1 MEGNLPN
8 DFIDD
13 IRSRFDIVEIVSQYV
28 QLKRSGRNYFGLC
41 PFHSEKTPSFSVSQ
55 EKQIFHCFGC
65 GEGGNVFTFLMKIE
79 GYSFPE
85 AVAELAQ
92 RAGIPLPETRLSP
105 AARKVQRSRQ
115 RLEEMMKLASR
126 FYHSQLQ
133 QPGGRQ
139 AAAYLKQRGLTAEII
154 EYFALGYAPQ
164 AGDAI
169 KSFLLRKGYTKA
181 ELLSAGLIIESE
193 RRSYDRFRDRII
205 FPISDQRGKVIAFG
219 GRLLGNGQPKYLN
232 SPETPLFNKSKTLYA
247 LHLAREH
254 IRQNKRAVIFEGY
267 MDVIAA
273 HQAGIGE
280 AVASLGTA
288 LTEAQARLLR
298 NHTEEVIIVFDA
310 DTAGQAATW
319 RGLAILRAA
328 GCLVKVGVLPE
339 ELDPDSFIR
348 RYGGEAFRRQIL
360 DRSQLLVDYQL
371 ARLVAQYNPEN
382 HSERIILFDKVAEVL
397 AAVEN
402 AMEQEDY
409 IRKAANLL
417 KLPAHAVRREVDKLQ
432 KRRPTVTVSHSLP
445 GQQFA
450 RQKAEEK
457 AALQILVLWAR
468 FPAMITETAAELQ
481 PEDVPSEFADVFAA
495 ARQEAATFS
504 PALLLDLLTEE
515 KYRQILSRLLINEEY
530 NEKTAR
536 KAVTDCVNYL
546 RCARI
551 ARRRKEIERKLAKL
565 DPGIAK
571 GEIAELS
578 REWLTLRKMEEELN
592 QAREG
597 GKGVESE
604 YGQRT

>member
-28 QLKRSGRNYFGLC
+28 QLKRSGRNHFGLC
-41 PFHSEKTPSFSVSQ
+41 PFHGEKTPSFSVSQ

-65 GEGGNVFTFLMKIE
+65 GEGGNVFTFLMKME
-79 GYSFPE
+79 GYTFPE
-85 AVAELAQ
+85 AVAELAK
-92 RAGIPLPETRLSP
+92 RAGIPLPETRTSP
-105 AARKVQRSRQ
+105 AARKVRRGRQ
-115 RLEEMMKLASR
+115 RLAEMMELAAR
-126 FYHSQLQ
+126 FYHSHLQ
-133 QPGGRQ
+133 QPGGRR
-139 AAAYLKQRGLTAEII
+139 AAAYLKQRGLTAETIK
-154 EYFALGYAPQ
+154 YFGLGYAPQ
-164 AGDAI
+164 AWDAV
-169 KSFLLRKGYTKA
+169 KAFLVRKGYT
-181 ELLSAGLIIESE
+181 EGEMLSGGLLTDSE
-193 RRSYDRFRDRII
+193 RRSYDRFRNRII
-205 FPISDQRGKVIAFG
+205 FPICDQRGKVIAFG
-219 GRLLGNGQPKYLN
+219 GRALGDGQPKYLN

-254 IRQNKRAVIFEGY
+254 IRQSKKAVIFEGY

-288 LTEAQARLLR
+288 LTETQARLLR

-339 ELDPDSFIR
+339 GLDPDDFIR
-348 RYGGEAFRRQIL
+348 RFGGDAFRREIL

-371 ARLVAQYNPEN
+371 SRLIARYNPEN
-382 HSERIILFDKVAEVL
+382 DSERIILFDKVAEVL

-409 IRKAANLL
+409 LQKAANLL
-417 KLPAHAVRREVDKLQ
+417 KLPAQAIRREVDKVQ
-432 KRRPTVTVSHSLP
+432 KRRPVAAVARPLP
-445 GQQFA
+445 ERQPAG
-450 RQKAEEK
+450 QKAEEK
-457 AALQILVLWAR
+457 APLQILALWAR
-468 FPAMITETAAELQ
+468 FPGLITETAATLQ
-481 PEDVPSEFADVFAA
+481 PEDIPPEFAAVFAA
-495 ARQEAATFS
+495 ARQRAAAFS

-530 NEKTAR
+530 DEKTAR

-551 ARRRKEIERKLAKL
+551 ARRRKEIEIKLAKL
-565 DPGIAK
+565 DPGVAR
-571 GEIAELS
+571 GEISELS
-578 REWLTLRKMEEELN
+578 REWLTLRKMEEEIN

-597 GKGVESE
+597 GKGVGTE
-604 YGQRT
+604 YGKRT

>member
-65 GEGGNVFTFLMKIE
+65 GEGGNVFTFLMRIE

-85 AVAELAQ
+85 AVAELAR
-92 RAGIPLPETRLSP
+92 RAGVPLPETRTSP
-105 AARKVQRSRQ
+105 AAQKMQRSRQ
-115 RLEEMMKLASR
+115 RLEELMKLAAR
-126 FYHSQLQ
+126 FYRSQLR

-164 AGDAI
+164 ARDAI
-169 KSFLLRKGYTKA
+169 KSFLLRKGYMEE

-193 RRSYDRFRDRII
+193 KRSYDRFRDRII
-205 FPISDQRGKVIAFG
+205 FPIWDQRGSVIAFG
-219 GRLLGNGQPKYLN
+219 GRLLGDGQPKYLN
-232 SPETPLFNKSKTLYA
+232 SPETPLFNKGKTLYA

-319 RGLAILRAA
+319 RGLSILRAA
-328 GCLVKVGVLPE
+328 GCLVKVGALPE
-339 ELDPDSFIR
+339 GLDPDSFIR
-348 RYGGEAFRRQIL
+348 RYGGEAFRQQIL

-371 ARLVAQYNPEN
+371 SRLIAQHNPEKD
-382 HSERIILFDKVAEVL
+382 SERIVLFGKVAEVL
-397 AAVEN
+397 AAIEN
-402 AMEQEDY
+402 AMEQEEY
-409 IRKAANLL
+409 LRKAANLL
-417 KLPAHAVRREVDKLQ
+417 KLPAQAIRREVEKRQ
-432 KRRPTVTVSHSLP
+432 KRQQAVAVSRPLP
-445 GQQFA
+445 ERQPA
-450 RQKAEEK
+450 RQTAEEK
-457 AALQILVLWAR
+457 AALQILALWAR
-468 FPAMITETAAELQ
+468 FPEMITETAASLQ
-481 PEDVPSEFADVFAA
+481 PDDIPPEFADIFAA
-495 ARQEAATFS
+495 AEQNAAMFS
-504 PALLLDLLTEE
+504 PALLLDLLTGE
-515 KYRQILSRLLINEEY
+515 KYRQILSRLLINEDY
-530 NEKTAR
+530 DVKTAR
-536 KAVTDCVNYL
+536 KAATDCVNYL

-551 ARRRKEIERKLAKL
+551 ARRRKEIEKELAKL
-565 DPGIAK
+565 DPGLAK

-578 REWLTLRKMEEELN
+578 REWLTLRRMEEKLN

-597 GKGVESE
+597 GKGIGSE
-604 YGQRT
+604 NGQRT